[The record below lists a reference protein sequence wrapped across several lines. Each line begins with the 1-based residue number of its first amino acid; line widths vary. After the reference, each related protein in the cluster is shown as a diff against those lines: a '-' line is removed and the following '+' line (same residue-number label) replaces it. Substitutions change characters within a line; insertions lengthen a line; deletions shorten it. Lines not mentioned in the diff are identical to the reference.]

1 MKNPVWE
8 LNIRPMFRALD
19 RRGMLWRLDLW
30 KYEDVRKLAA
40 KIVNRAAKD
49 MPPLD
54 RGGPWPKEWVDLFR
68 RWMTATPPFARLD
81 LATGKYTAV
90 RDAAQ
95 RDHVKV
101 TATVVR
107 PSPES
112 QIWFEEDPESS
123 VPFTYVLYL
132 AKATDPPQDIPDEID
147 DDIVIPESVT
157 AIAMRAAGG
166 IERVP
171 IT

>member
-19 RRGMLWRLDLW
+19 RRQMLWRLDLW
-30 KYEDVRKLAA
+30 KYEDVRNLAP
-40 KIVNRAAKD
+40 KIANRAAKD
-49 MPPLD
+49 MPPVD
-54 RGGPWPKEWVDLFR
+54 HGGPWPQEWVDLFK
-68 RWMTATPPFARLD
+68 RWMTSAPPFARLD

-101 TATVVR
+101 TAAVVR
-107 PSPES
+107 PSPKS
-112 QIWFEEDPESS
+112 SIWFEEDPESS
-123 VPFTYVLYL
+123 APFAYVLYL
-132 AKATDPPQDIPDEID
+132 AKESDPPHDIPDEIE
-147 DDIVIPESVT
+147 DDIVIPESVS
-157 AIAMRAAGG
+157 AIAMRAADG
-166 IERVP
+166 IKQVP